1 MILLDL
7 MILLMWSETSYH
19 RKIPCCRYKIYLN
32 IFVYISPY
40 SPYQLFLSI
49 CFLHPTCYQ
58 LDMPSTTTYSS
69 SYISSSSQ
77 DMVDNLLARRT
88 ETARDILLD
97 MIRDVQDKIKILMFR
112 NIENGVGEIGVSL
125 TATKSIINSVKV
137 NQSYALNAVYLD
149 IFSPSGSL

>member
-1 MILLDL
+1 M
-7 MILLMWSETSYH
+7 
-19 RKIPCCRYKIYLN
+19 
-32 IFVYISPY
+32 
-40 SPYQLFLSI
+40 
-49 CFLHPTCYQ
+49 
-58 LDMPSTTTYSS
+58 
-69 SYISSSSQ
+69 
-77 DMVDNLLARRT
+77 ARRT
-88 ETARDILLD
+88 ETARNILLS